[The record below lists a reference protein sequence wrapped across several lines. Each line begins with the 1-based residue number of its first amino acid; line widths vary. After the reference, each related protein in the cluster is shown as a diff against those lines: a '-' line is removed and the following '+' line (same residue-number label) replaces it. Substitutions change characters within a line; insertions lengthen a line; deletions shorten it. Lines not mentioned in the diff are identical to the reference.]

1 MTKGVFIKG
10 DVVESEA
17 KPKVGSGSN
26 AQQIEAENETPKKE
40 KDSTFGQIVHSE
52 ETVRK
57 TS

>member
-10 DVVESEA
+10 DVVESEG
-17 KPKVGSGSN
+17 KPKVNVNN
-26 AQQIEAENETPKKE
+26 AQPIEANNETPKEE
-40 KDSTFGQIVHSE
+40 KDSTLGQTIHSE